1 MTSRCISAFVAILVC
16 VLVITALIGWF
27 SMSANEFFLAGG

>member
-1 MTSRCISAFVAILVC
+1 MTSRRISTFLAILAG
-16 VLVITALIGWF
+16 VIAAAALIGWF

>member
-1 MTSRCISAFVAILVC
+1 MTSRYILAFVAILVC
-16 VLVITALIGWF
+16 VLVVTALIGWL